1 MEEELIKWILFFFIY
16 SFFGYLSEII
26 LCSIG
31 ERKLVN
37 RGFLF
42 GPILPIYGFGMLTV
56 LFLTK
61 NTTDNLAL
69 TFLISMAAC
78 SALEY
83 LTSFLLEKLFR
94 IKWWDYSKSDKL
106 NLNGRICL
114 RNCLAFGIA
123 GSIVVYQVQP
133 LVSGFVALFS
143 LTLEIIL
150 AIILSCLLIFDTI
163 VSILAILKAKKTFDF
178 SKIVGDQT
186 NEIKRAARR
195 VIKEFFRRKK
205 KFEKK
210 LEKKRKK
217 LQRKIEKRK
226 KKLERKLKKHEK

>member
-31 ERKLVN
+31 EKKLVN

-42 GPILPIYGFGMLTV
+42 GPILPIYGFGMLIV
-56 LFLTK
+56 LLLTK
-61 NTTDNLAL
+61 NTTNNLAL
-69 TFLISMAAC
+69 TFLISMVAC
-78 SALEY
+78 SVLEY
-83 LTSFLLEKLFR
+83 LTSFLLEKLFH

-123 GSIVVYQVQP
+123 GSIIVYQIQP
-133 LVSGFVALFS
+133 LVSSFVAFFP
-143 LTLEIIL
+143 LTLKIIL
-150 AIILSCLLIFDTI
+150 AIVLLCLLIFDTV

-178 SKIVGDQT
+178 SKIIGDQT
-186 NEIKRAARR
+186 NEVKRACRR
-195 VIKEFFRRKK
+195 VIKELFRRKK
-205 KFEKK
+205 K
-210 LEKKRKK
+210 LEKNLERKRKK
-217 LQRKIEKRK
+217 LQ
-226 KKLERKLKKHEK
+226 KKLERKLNKK

>member
-31 ERKLVN
+31 EKKLVN

-56 LFLTK
+56 LLLTK
-61 NTTDNLAL
+61 NTTNNLAL
-69 TFLISMAAC
+69 TFLISMVAC
-78 SALEY
+78 SVLEY
-83 LTSFLLEKLFR
+83 LTSFLLEKLFH

-123 GSIVVYQVQP
+123 GSIIVYQVQP
-133 LVSGFVALFS
+133 LVSSFVAFFP
-143 LTLEIIL
+143 LTLKIIL
-150 AIILSCLLIFDTI
+150 AIVLLCLLIFDTA

-186 NEIKRAARR
+186 NEVKRACRR
-195 VIKEFFRRKK
+195 VIKELFRRKK
-205 KFEKK
+205 K
-210 LEKKRKK
+210 LEKNLERKRKK
-217 LQRKIEKRK
+217 LQ
-226 KKLERKLKKHEK
+226 KKLERKLNKK

>member
-31 ERKLVN
+31 EKKLVN

-56 LFLTK
+56 LLLTK
-61 NTTDNLAL
+61 NTTNNLAL
-69 TFLISMAAC
+69 TFLISMVAC
-78 SALEY
+78 SVLEY
-83 LTSFLLEKLFR
+83 LTSFLLEKLFH

-123 GSIVVYQVQP
+123 GSIIVYQVQP
-133 LVSGFVALFS
+133 LVSSFVAFFP
-143 LTLEIIL
+143 LTLKIIL
-150 AIILSCLLIFDTI
+150 AIVLLCLLIFDTV

-186 NEIKRAARR
+186 NEVKRACRR
-195 VIKEFFRRKK
+195 VIKELFRRKK
-205 KFEKK
+205 KLEKK
-210 LEKKRKK
+210 LERKRKK
-217 LQRKIEKRK
+217 LQ
-226 KKLERKLKKHEK
+226 KKLERKLNKK

>member
-31 ERKLVN
+31 EKKLVN

-56 LFLTK
+56 LLLTK
-61 NTTDNLAL
+61 NTTNNLAL
-69 TFLISMAAC
+69 TFLISMVAC
-78 SALEY
+78 SVLEY
-83 LTSFLLEKLFR
+83 LTSFLLEKLFH

-123 GSIVVYQVQP
+123 GSIIVYQIQP
-133 LVSGFVALFS
+133 LVSSFVAFFP
-143 LTLEIIL
+143 LTLKIIL
-150 AIILSCLLIFDTI
+150 AIVLLCLLIFDTV

-186 NEIKRAARR
+186 NEVKRACRR
-195 VIKEFFRRKK
+195 VIKELFRRKK
-205 KFEKK
+205 K
-210 LEKKRKK
+210 LEKNLERKRKK
-217 LQRKIEKRK
+217 LQ
-226 KKLERKLKKHEK
+226 KKL

>member
-31 ERKLVN
+31 EKKLVN

-56 LFLTK
+56 LLLTK
-61 NTTDNLAL
+61 NTTNNLAL
-69 TFLISMAAC
+69 TFLISMVAC
-78 SALEY
+78 SVLEY
-83 LTSFLLEKLFR
+83 LTSFLLEKLFH

-123 GSIVVYQVQP
+123 GSIIVYQIQP
-133 LVSGFVALFS
+133 LVSSFVAFFP
-143 LTLEIIL
+143 LTLKIIL
-150 AIILSCLLIFDTI
+150 AIVLLCLLIFDTV

-186 NEIKRAARR
+186 NEVKRACRR
-195 VIKEFFRRKK
+195 VIKELFRRKK
-205 KFEKK
+205 KLEKK
-210 LEKKRKK
+210 LERKRKK
-217 LQRKIEKRK
+217 LQ
-226 KKLERKLKKHEK
+226 KKLERKLNKK

>member
-31 ERKLVN
+31 EKKLVN

-56 LFLTK
+56 LLLTK
-61 NTTDNLAL
+61 NTTNNLAL
-69 TFLISMAAC
+69 TFLISMVAC
-78 SALEY
+78 SVLEY
-83 LTSFLLEKLFR
+83 LTSFLLEKLFH

-123 GSIVVYQVQP
+123 GSIIVYQIQP
-133 LVSGFVALFS
+133 LVSSFVAFFP
-143 LTLEIIL
+143 LTLKIIL
-150 AIILSCLLIFDTI
+150 AIVLLCLLIFDTV

-186 NEIKRAARR
+186 NEVKRACRR
-195 VIKEFFRRKK
+195 VIKELFRRKK
-205 KFEKK
+205 K
-210 LEKKRKK
+210 LEKNLERKRKK
-217 LQRKIEKRK
+217 LQ
-226 KKLERKLKKHEK
+226 KKLERKLNKK